1 MAIAFEKVPFERG
14 QSFRLLRWSENV
26 RDVQMCLPGG
36 KIQPLV
42 GAGERWH
49 FHPEV
54 ELTLVTHG
62 RGRRFVGDH
71 LAAFDAPDLVLIGS
85 NLPHCWSE
93 LHDAAGFAVQFSV
106 DSQQPLWQLHE
117 LSSMDRLLERA
128 QRGLRLSGPIV
139 DHVARSMRA
148 MPEAGPIERLAR
160 FMDILSA
167 LASMPR
173 EAYEE
178 LSTTQFGLGEQD
190 HHLGAI
196 SQAVQTILEHLHEPI
211 LLDDLLAITHMSKS
225 TFCRQFKR
233 HTGRS
238 FATFVK
244 EVRVNHAQR
253 LLADTDHPI
262 TQIAMDCG
270 YHNLSHFNRQFR
282 EQCRITPRDYRR
294 SVRSDR
300 T

>member
-1 MAIAFEKVPFERG
+1 MAIAYEKVPFDHG
-14 QSFRLLRWSENV
+14 QSFRLLRWSDNV

-36 KIQPLV
+36 KVQPLV
-42 GAGERWH
+42 GAGEQWH

-85 NLPHCWSE
+85 NLPHCWSG
-93 LHDAAGFAVQFSV
+93 LQDSSGYAVQFSI

-117 LSSMDRLLERA
+117 LSSLNHLLERA
-128 QRGLRLSGPIV
+128 QRGLRLSGPMV
-139 DHVARSMRA
+139 DQIADSMQA
-148 MPEAGPIERLAR
+148 MPRASMVQRLAR
-160 FMDILSA
+160 FVDILAA
-167 LASMPR
+167 LAAAPPGSF
-173 EAYEE
+173 EE

-196 SQAVQTILEHLHEPI
+196 SQAVQAILKHLHEPI
-211 LLDDLLAITHMSKS
+211 GLDDLLAITHMSKS

-238 FATFVK
+238 FATFIK
-244 EVRVNHAQR
+244 EVRINHAQR
-253 LLADTDHPI
+253 LLADTDRPI
-262 TQIAMDCG
+262 TQIAMACG

-282 EQCRITPRDYRR
+282 EQCCATPREYRR
-294 SVRSDR
+294 SIGSDR
-300 T
+300 Q